1 MTCSLQS
8 YRVQI
13 GTFVN
18 NCGPPR
24 KIQKR
29 PVPFAKQKKKSFW
42 YSLLAVFFTLL
53 FLLAIVKPDYSN
65 KTVAPFYVKIYK
77 DDISCMYNSIFDFG
91 IFTNRCVIG
100 VSQISMPP
108 SQLASNVCLWITT
121 SKKNKLAHMVNGN
134 RSSRGKGFTCVY
146 WNKGSAFL
154 TNKMLDITTLVQ
166 EHKPHFLGLGEA
178 NFLSDHDINEVQI
191 PNYTLHLDSSVYNP
205 DLKTARVAVYT
216 HD

>member
-1 MTCSLQS
+1 MTCSLES

-18 NCGPPR
+18 NCGTPR

-29 PVPFAKQKKKSFW
+29 PIPIAKQNKKS
-42 YSLLAVFFTLL
+42 SLLAVF

-77 DDISCMYNSIFDFG
+77 DDISCMYNSTFVFG
-91 IFTNRCVIG
+91 IFTNRCVIRI
-100 VSQISMPP
+100 SQISMPP
-108 SQLASNVCLWITT
+108 SQLASNVYLWITT

-154 TNKMLDITTLVQ
+154 TNKMLDITTVIQ
-166 EHKPHFLGLGEA
+166 EHKPHFLG
-178 NFLSDHDINEVQI
+178 
-191 PNYTLHLDSSVYNP
+191 
-205 DLKTARVAVYT
+205 
-216 HD
+216 